1 MAATLTQKK
10 KHKLSKLERQIRH
23 GDQFQKDCVQIIKD
37 GVDSKI
43 VFVGVDSSRIVLR

>member
-1 MAATLTQKK
+1 MAATLTQK

-43 VFVGVDSSRIVLR
+43 VFVGVDSSRIILR